1 MSIGQVIKVVRE
13 ERGLTQSQFAH
24 ELFVT
29 QQALSRW
36 EKGTAEPS
44 IDMIRLIS
52 TRFEV
57 PMARLMEMPDNGFC
71 QSCAMPFYCPE
82 DHGTEPD
89 GTRNGDY
96 CNYCYEDGVFLQ
108 DYANSDELVAACAPM
123 MAESCHISVEQAED
137 CMSALLP
144 TSSGGGIRT
153 RSMRWRKGNERW
165 RSIIRRSI
173 RTCISR
179 YHAGLVMVPAMRFV
193 AVDGVGD
200 PNERK
205 AAITPRRCN
214 CFTAFRSPSKMSK
227 KSKNPAEHIDGY
239 FDYTVPPLEG
249 LWSMEKGVPGVDY
262 TRKTDFYW
270 TSMIRLPE
278 FVTDEVFAWA
288 KASFASKHPEV
299 DINRAYLFDFDEG
312 VVAQVMHKGPYDDE
326 PATVTILDA
335 TRVRKATG
343 STSPT
348 PAAITRST
356 YPTRA
361 EPNRKI
367 SKPSSVIR

>member
-1 MSIGQVIKVVRE
+1 MAFDYKKEYKDLYQPKRMPAI
-13 ERGLTQSQFAH
+13 
-24 ELFVT
+24 VT
-29 QQALSRW
+29 
-36 EKGTAEPS
+36 
-44 IDMIRLIS
+44 
-52 TRFEV
+52 
-57 PMARLMEMPDNGFC
+57 
-71 QSCAMPFYCPE
+71 
-82 DHGTEPD
+82 
-89 GTRNGDY
+89 
-96 CNYCYEDGVFLQ
+96 
-108 DYANSDELVAACAPM
+108 
-123 MAESCHISVEQAED
+123 
-137 CMSALLP
+137 
-144 TSSGGGIRT
+144 
-153 RSMRWRKGNERW
+153 
-165 RSIIRRSI
+165 
-173 RTCISR
+173 
-179 YHAGLVMVPAMRFV
+179 VPAMRFV

-200 PNERK
+200 PNEEGGDYAK
-205 AAITPRRCN
+205 AMQLLYGIS
-214 CFTAFRSPSKMSK
+214 FTIKMNK
-227 KSKNPAEHIDGY
+227 KSNNPDEHIDGY

-326 PATVTILDA
+326 HATVTILDA

-356 YPTRA
+356 IRPAPSQTGKSQNHY
-361 EPNRKI
+361 
-367 SKPSSVIR
+367 PSSGSEGGLTFGELLEALTAQ